1 MINKKKLQPGRD
13 AIQRYLDEIS
23 DAPLMT
29 DAEEQELA
37 LRIAQG
43 DRRAADKLATAN
55 LRYVVTMAHQYLNSL
70 PPTLVTQRSAILD
83 DLISEGNI
91 GLLKAATKYKQ
102 EKEHKRFVTFA
113 APYIRETI
121 ERFIQRCTANS
132 QPTAYNA
139 KRTPLHV
146 LSTDESLPVG
156 SNNNFTL
163 LNVLEDKDATQADAQ
178 MEQDSLTQEMLSAIS
193 VLDERERAVIVL
205 LYGIGTTRMTMADA
219 GRSLDLKRERVRQ
232 IRDKALR
239 KLRKASKIDS
249 PRNTMNT

>member
-1 MINKKKLQPGRD
+1 M
-13 AIQRYLDEIS
+13 
-23 DAPLMT
+23 
-29 DAEEQELA
+29 
-37 LRIAQG
+37 
-43 DRRAADKLATAN
+43 
-55 LRYVVTMAHQYLNSL
+55 
-70 PPTLVTQRSAILD
+70 
-83 DLISEGNI
+83 
-91 GLLKAATKYKQ
+91 LKAATKYKQ

-193 VLDERERAVIVL
+193 VLDERERAVIVR

-239 KLRKASKIDS
+239 KLRKASKTD
-249 PRNTMNT
+249 NT